1 MHALIVDD
9 NAKNAQVLKM
19 LLSDEGWTYTIV
31 TQVGLLESV
40 MNEIGSVDLV
50 FLDLEMPGA
59 NGYEVL
65 RWLRTDARFAHVPVV
80 ANTVHVSE
88 INTVYGQGFQGFIA
102 KPVDPDRFPSQL
114 ARIMNGEP
122 VWEAT

>member
-19 LLSDEGWTYTIV
+19 LLGDEGWTCTVV
-31 TQVGLLESV
+31 TQVGLLEAALDGIDKF
-40 MNEIGSVDLV
+40 NLV

-59 NGYEVL
+59 NGYDVL
-65 RWLRTDARFAHVPVV
+65 NWLRGDARFAKVPIV

-88 INTVYGQGFQGFIA
+88 INTVYAEGFQGFIA